1 MSPFTNE
8 KTASFMVSPTKGIF
22 KCFSSGKGGNLVT
35 FIMEKEFYNFPE
47 AIKHLCQMFSIDFL
61 ETEKTNEELI
71 LAQQR
76 ESLYI
81 INNAANDYY
90 IKNIEHFEECLNY
103 IYKERHLTF
112 ESIDKFQIGFAPA
125 TISGLTND
133 LINNG
138 YNWQMAVQ
146 ASVLKYIPEKNR
158 LYDGFRN
165 RIMFPIKSIT
175 GTILGFGGRA
185 LTKDDKTPKYINSS
199 DSIIYNKSE
208 ILYGIYESKKAIIDA
223 NECLLCEGYL
233 DVVMFHQKGIK
244 NIVAS
249 GGTALTIEQAKL
261 IKRFTKNVTVMFDN
275 DNAGIRAALRG
286 IDILL
291 SEGMNVKVLILPDGL
306 DPDDFAKTRETNQ
319 IFNYILA
326 NRKDFVLFKLN
337 YLLRTAGE
345 DFSLK
350 SNTITDVVNSISKI
364 PYPIQQEV
372 YLRECSRI
380 MDMNIDVLRQTL
392 KSMTSEVL
400 DFSNV
405 NIESFQEQSIL
416 TKSFLQEQCERKILQ
431 YVLAYGYMEL
441 NFKEIVLVEE
451 EFRGKIEYEDSIVIV
466 KRKVIDK
473 VIQELDNDGIQFT
486 NVMFLKIFNEAKLI
500 DLKDFYLLQNTL
512 DAETYLMAEQMRCE
526 ELAMII
532 SSFTNENIIGKEIID
547 NELHLALEKSIN
559 ESLLFYKTIYIE
571 KIIDEE
577 SIKEHPDTDTIEM
590 LILLLI
596 KIKKEL
602 NFI

>member
-1 MSPFTNE
+1 
-8 KTASFMVSPTKGIF
+8 
-22 KCFSSGKGGNLVT
+22 
-35 FIMEKEFYNFPE
+35 
-47 AIKHLCQMFSIDFL
+47 
-61 ETEKTNEELI
+61 
-71 LAQQR
+71 
-76 ESLYI
+76 
-81 INNAANDYY
+81 
-90 IKNIEHFEECLNY
+90 
-103 IYKERHLTF
+103 
-112 ESIDKFQIGFAPA
+112 
-125 TISGLTND
+125 
-133 LINNG
+133 
-138 YNWQMAVQ
+138 
-146 ASVLKYIPEKNR
+146 
-158 LYDGFRN
+158 
-165 RIMFPIKSIT
+165 
-175 GTILGFGGRA
+175 
-185 LTKDDKTPKYINSS
+185 
-199 DSIIYNKSE
+199 
-208 ILYGIYESKKAIIDA
+208 
-223 NECLLCEGYL
+223 
-233 DVVMFHQKGIK
+233 MFHQKGIK

-350 SNTITDVVNSISKI
+350 SNAITDVVNSISKI